1 MEEKKLADANISF
14 KCTRDFRGDLQKVS
28 ELTGRTMT
36 DIIVTSVN
44 REIAQYRNKNGY
56 GKVQPIPAHRLT
68 GLSEYE
74 KKLAELE
81 DRSYVEGKHEC
92 LVLDDVTV
100 NPRHPYY
107 KIYDCESG
115 QIMTVAKEYI
125 AFENTAKTE
134 PSNISHKGESV

>member
-14 KCTRDFRGDLQKVS
+14 KCTRDFRDDLQKVS

-74 KKLAELE
+74 KRVAEIE
-81 DRSYVEGKHEC
+81 GRQAAEGKHGC
-92 LVLDDVTV
+92 LVLDDTTI
-100 NPRHPYY
+100 NPRQPHY
-107 KIYDCESG
+107 KIYDRESK
-115 QIMTVAKEYI
+115 QIMTVPKDCI
-125 AFENTAKTE
+125 AFDNETDKET
-134 PSNISHKGESV
+134 

>member
-1 MEEKKLADANISF
+1 MEEKKPSDANISF
-14 KCTRDFRGDLQKVS
+14 KCTRDFRDDLQKVS

-56 GKVQPIPAHRLT
+56 GKVQPILGHRLT

-81 DRSYVEGKHEC
+81 GRSYVEGKHEC

-100 NPRHPYY
+100 NPRQPYY
-107 KIYDCESG
+107 KIYDCESK
-115 QIMTVAKEYI
+115 QIMTVPKDCI
-125 AFENTAKTE
+125 AFDNETE
-134 PSNISHKGESV
+134 KET

>member
-14 KCTRDFRGDLQKVS
+14 KCNRDFRDDLQKVS

-44 REIAQYRNKNGY
+44 REIAQYRNKNGH

-81 DRSYVEGKHEC
+81 GRSYAEGKHEC
-92 LVLDDVTV
+92 LVLDEVTV
-100 NPRHPYY
+100 NPRQPYY
-107 KIYDCESG
+107 KIYDCESK
-115 QIMTVAKEYI
+115 QIRTIAKE
-125 AFENTAKTE
+125 F
-134 PSNISHKGESV
+134 ISFN